1 MDNGPPTSISAMHGA
16 TVSAANQIKVVPV
29 AAGAAPLM
37 KPCKARPTKGGFT
50 MSVQYFS
57 AGEERR
63 NDLRSFLERW
73 TQGYKDMN
81 LDMDEVDILRGGI
94 DHDLS
99 NAEQRQLM
107 FQM

>member
-1 MDNGPPTSISAMHGA
+1 
-16 TVSAANQIKVVPV
+16 
-29 AAGAAPLM
+29 
-37 KPCKARPTKGGFT
+37 
-50 MSVQYFS
+50 MSVQYFF

-63 NDLRSFLERW
+63 NDLRSFFERW